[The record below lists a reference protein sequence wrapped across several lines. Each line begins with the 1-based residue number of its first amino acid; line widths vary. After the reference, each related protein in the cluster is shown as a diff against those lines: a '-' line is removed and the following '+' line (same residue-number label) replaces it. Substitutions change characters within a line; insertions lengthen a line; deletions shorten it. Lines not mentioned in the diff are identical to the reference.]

1 MKKLLLILN
10 PCAGKR
16 KGSKYLSQ
24 IESIFHQAGY
34 RVTVHVTAG
43 PGDAIDIL
51 GQIDPET
58 DLVVCC
64 GGDGTFNETVNGL
77 LRHQLQIPVG
87 YIPCGST
94 NDFASSLRLPKD
106 VLDAAQVIAQGTA
119 APYDAGQAND
129 RYFSYVASF
138 GAFTRSSYA
147 TKQKFKNKF
156 GFLAYAC
163 NGAVEAFRIR
173 SIPMQLE
180 ADGEVIEGRFLF
192 GAVSN
197 STRMGRVLKL
207 DPQQVDFSDGKLELL
222 LIRPPKHPFELIRCI
237 WQLKKRRFDHRMIV
251 FRQVEQAKFTRP
263 KGTVWT
269 LDGERYDAPETLQ
282 ISAQH
287 HAISL
292 IRKG

>member
-34 RVTVHVTAG
+34 HVTVHVTTG
-43 PGDAIDIL
+43 PGEAVDVL
-51 GQIDPET
+51 GKMDPET

-77 LRHQLQIPVG
+77 LRHQLHTPVG

-94 NDFASSLRLPKD
+94 NDFASSLHLPKH

-163 NGAVEAFRIR
+163 NGAVEVFRIR

-207 DPQQVDFSDGKLELL
+207 DPQQVDFSDGKLELRAASNE
-222 LIRPPKHPFELIRCI
+222 IGEGSAELPVEFSGDP
-237 WQLKKRRFDHRMIV
+237 LTASFNPSFLADPLRFADCEIMT
-251 FRQVEQAKFTRP
+251 FKMN
-263 KGTVWT
+263 
-269 LDGERYDAPETLQ
+269 DGFSPV
-282 ISAQH
+282 
-287 HAISL
+287 AIDGGDGFL
-292 IRKG
+292 YVIMPMRH